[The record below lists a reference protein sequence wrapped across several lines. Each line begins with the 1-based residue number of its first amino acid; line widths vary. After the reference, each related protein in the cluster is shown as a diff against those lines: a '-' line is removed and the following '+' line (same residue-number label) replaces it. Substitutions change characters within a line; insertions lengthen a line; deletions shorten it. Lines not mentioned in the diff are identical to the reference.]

1 MEPFSLIFTKSVYKD
16 ALTTCSP
23 TSTELAFLSCWASLL
38 LTWLVLAS
46 EAVDGPHGTLL
57 AIEPVDA
64 EEAGPAGTT
73 GVEPGIPGAAGV
85 AAEAAN
91 DADDVEFVVAL
102 GIMTKVKVPVI
113 WHSLELV
120 KEWVANSFLD

>member
-1 MEPFSLIFTKSVYKD
+1 M
-16 ALTTCSP
+16 
-23 TSTELAFLSCWASLL
+23 
-38 LTWLVLAS
+38 TWLVLAS
-46 EAVDGPHGTLL
+46 EAIDGPHGTLL
-57 AIEPVDA
+57 AIQPVDA
-64 EEAGPAGTT
+64 EEAGHAGGP

-85 AAEAAN
+85 AAEAAEAAN

-120 KEWVANSFLD
+120 KQ

>member
-1 MEPFSLIFTKSVYKD
+1 M
-16 ALTTCSP
+16 
-23 TSTELAFLSCWASLL
+23 
-38 LTWLVLAS
+38 TWLVLAS
-46 EAVDGPHGTLL
+46 KAIDGPQGTLL

-64 EEAGPAGTT
+64 EGTGHAET
-73 GVEPGIPGAAGV
+73 PGVEPGIPGAAGV
-85 AAEAAN
+85 AAEAAS

-120 KEWVANSFLD
+120 KE

>member
-1 MEPFSLIFTKSVYKD
+1 M
-16 ALTTCSP
+16 
-23 TSTELAFLSCWASLL
+23 
-38 LTWLVLAS
+38 TWLVLAS
-46 EAVDGPHGTLL
+46 KAIDGPHGTLL

-64 EEAGPAGTT
+64 EGTGHT
-73 GVEPGIPGAAGV
+73 GIPGVELGIPGAAGV
-85 AAEAAN
+85 AAEAAS

-120 KEWVANSFLD
+120 KE

>member
-1 MEPFSLIFTKSVYKD
+1 M
-16 ALTTCSP
+16 
-23 TSTELAFLSCWASLL
+23 
-38 LTWLVLAS
+38 TWLVQAS
-46 EAVDGPHGTLL
+46 DAIDGPHGTLL

-64 EEAGPAGTT
+64 EEAGHAGTA

-85 AAEAAN
+85 AAEAAGAAEAAN

-120 KEWVANSFLD
+120 KE

>member
-1 MEPFSLIFTKSVYKD
+1 M
-16 ALTTCSP
+16 
-23 TSTELAFLSCWASLL
+23 
-38 LTWLVLAS
+38 TWLVLAS
-46 EAVDGPHGTLL
+46 EAIDGPQGTLL

-64 EEAGPAGTT
+64 EGTGHAGTT

-85 AAEAAN
+85 AAEAAEAAN

-120 KEWVANSFLD
+120 KEWAYF

>member
-1 MEPFSLIFTKSVYKD
+1 M
-16 ALTTCSP
+16 
-23 TSTELAFLSCWASLL
+23 
-38 LTWLVLAS
+38 TWLVLAS
-46 EAVDGPHGTLL
+46 EAIDGPHGTLL

-64 EEAGPAGTT
+64 EEAGHAGAP

-120 KEWVANSFLD
+120 KE